1 MDKSKVFWEDLG
13 VTAEISAFT
22 PQDKIEE
29 FHVMLH
35 VEPGAELFDGQLK
48 RIYEGEE
55 RLLRLPQVMG
65 ADVILK
71 RYFLSDSTNQ
81 QPLMKQEA
89 DCSVSVIQQPPLDGS
104 KVAVWLYLQK
114 AAR

>member
-35 VEPGAELFDGQLK
+35 VEPRAELFDGQLK

-55 RLLRLPQVMG
+55 FFGACVDPFVYEPQVG
-65 ADVILK
+65 
-71 RYFLSDSTNQ
+71 
-81 QPLMKQEA
+81 
-89 DCSVSVIQQPPLDGS
+89 
-104 KVAVWLYLQK
+104 
-114 AAR
+114 

>member
-1 MDKSKVFWEDLG
+1 MDQRRRQRIGTTWIKAKLFWEDLG

-35 VEPGAELFDGQLK
+35 VEPRAELFDGQLK

-55 RLLRLPQVMG
+55 RLLRLPQSWVPT
-65 ADVILK
+65 
-71 RYFLSDSTNQ
+71 SS
-81 QPLMKQEA
+81 
-89 DCSVSVIQQPPLDGS
+89 
-104 KVAVWLYLQK
+104 
-114 AAR
+114 

>member
-35 VEPGAELFDGQLK
+35 VDPRAEIFDGKLQ
-48 RIYEGEE
+48 RIYE
-55 RLLRLPQVMG
+55 
-65 ADVILK
+65 
-71 RYFLSDSTNQ
+71 
-81 QPLMKQEA
+81 
-89 DCSVSVIQQPPLDGS
+89 
-104 KVAVWLYLQK
+104 
-114 AAR
+114 